1 MKYTTIRNNPK
12 QFLALTSLTTEEFD
26 GLLPIFSSHWS
37 SWIRHFTLSGKPR
50 QRRYSPKSDKLK
62 LSDEE
67 MLFLI
72 LYYHKNNPLQE
83 AIAASFD
90 MTQDLANKLIHIL
103 MPLLNKSL
111 AQWKPETNPQRLD
124 NALAEGEYYAGDCT
138 ERRVQRDKHDQEH
151 YYSGKKKAHS
161 VKNFLIVSAIGMVVF
176 LSHMVEGKRHDKKM
190 AEELQLAI
198 RRKITMGLDSGF
210 RGLATPEC
218 VEVEMPIRKPRNGE
232 LTDDQKAKNRDM
244 SSRRVI
250 VENGISGCKRLRI
263 VKDVIRLHGD
273 EVKELVFLTA
283 VSVHNYRVFNRKSL
297 CS

>member
-111 AQWKPETNPQRLD
+111 AQ
-124 NALAEGEYYAGDCT
+124 
-138 ERRVQRDKHDQEH
+138 
-151 YYSGKKKAHS
+151 
-161 VKNFLIVSAIGMVVF
+161 
-176 LSHMVEGKRHDKKM
+176 
-190 AEELQLAI
+190 
-198 RRKITMGLDSGF
+198 
-210 RGLATPEC
+210 
-218 VEVEMPIRKPRNGE
+218 
-232 LTDDQKAKNRDM
+232 
-244 SSRRVI
+244 
-250 VENGISGCKRLRI
+250 
-263 VKDVIRLHGD
+263 
-273 EVKELVFLTA
+273 
-283 VSVHNYRVFNRKSL
+283 
-297 CS
+297 